1 MSNPN
6 NNNKKKWFTLGAIS
20 MALLLIPRR
29 SSQKADRKLSYDAEN
44 KVDNK
49 LTKKEGSGLK

>member
-1 MSNPN
+1 MSNP
-6 NNNKKKWFTLGAIS
+6 NNKKKWFTLGAIS

-29 SSQKADRKLSYDAEN
+29 SSQKADRKLSDNAEN

-49 LTKKEGSGLK
+49 LTKKEESALE